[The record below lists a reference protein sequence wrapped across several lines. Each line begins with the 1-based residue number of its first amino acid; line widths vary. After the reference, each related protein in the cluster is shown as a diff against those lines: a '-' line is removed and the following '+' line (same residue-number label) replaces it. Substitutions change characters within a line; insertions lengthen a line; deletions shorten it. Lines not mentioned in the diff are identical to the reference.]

1 MRFSFFCNRKK
12 IQILPNDA
20 GHWSGRLEM
29 VWKTP
34 RTGSLAT
41 GFTPSL
47 VTAQQTQKNAQKNSF
62 TGFTILYIVDSPHSK
77 SLKSALESSFSNLR
91 GSKWPNSTKLYII
104 YHLKIKNKL
113 YEKVRKFWK
122 KWPNAP
128 KSIGSLR
135 SDFHWSGRLEM
146 GWRTPRTGSLATR
159 FTPSLVT
166 AQQTKNSRP

>member
-1 MRFSFFCNRKK
+1 
-12 IQILPNDA
+12 
-20 GHWSGRLEM
+20 M

-104 YHLKIKNKL
+104 YHLKIKKKL
-113 YEKVRKFWK
+113 CKKVGKFWK
-122 KWPNAP
+122 KWVWAVQ
-128 KSIGSLR
+128 SIGSLW

-146 GWRTPRTGSLATR
+146 GWKTPRTGSLATG

-166 AQQTKNSRP
+166 AQQTQKDSALPWMIN

>member
-104 YHLKIKNKL
+104 YHLKIKKKL
-113 YEKVRKFWK
+113 YEKVGNFEKNECGLSSLLGRSE
-122 KWPNAP
+122 AI
-128 KSIGSLR
+128 SIGL
-135 SDFHWSGRLEM
+135 D
-146 GWRTPRTGSLATR
+146 GWKWVEGP
-159 FTPSLVT
+159 PELVH
-166 AQQTKNSRP
+166 